1 MAHGGTLFLDE
12 VGDMSLSTQA
22 KLLRVIQ
29 EKEFERLGGVETLKV
44 DVRILAAT
52 NRDLEKMAEEGL
64 FRMDLY
70 YRLSVFPVSLPP
82 LRKRAD
88 DILDLAESFAK
99 KFSPVPE
106 KPIQI
111 SSEASR
117 LLMAYD
123 WPGNI
128 RELENIIE
136 RAAVLCGPEGMIE
149 ARHLPAWLQ
158 ARKDEQEPKTL
169 DDAVSALERRLI
181 VEALEETGGH
191 VTRAALKLG
200 LTERKMS
207 LRMNKYKIDF
217 RSFRARKQL

>member
-1 MAHGGTLFLDE
+1 
-12 VGDMSLSTQA
+12 MSLATQA

-29 EKEFERLGGVETLKV
+29 EKEFERLGGGETLKV

-82 LRKRAD
+82 LRKRVD
-88 DILDLAESFAK
+88 DVMDLAESFAQ
-99 KFSPVPE
+99 KFSPHPD
-106 KPIQI
+106 KPILI

-117 LLMAYD
+117 LLIAYE

-136 RAAVLCGPEGMIE
+136 RAAVLCGGEGVIE

-158 ARKDEQEPKTL
+158 ARKEEKEPKTL
-169 DDAVSALERRLI
+169 DDAVESLERRLI
-181 VEALEETGGH
+181 TEALESTGGH
-191 VTRAALKLG
+191 VTRAAGMLG

-207 LRMNKYKIDF
+207 LRLAKYRIDF
-217 RSFRARKQL
+217 RKYRARK